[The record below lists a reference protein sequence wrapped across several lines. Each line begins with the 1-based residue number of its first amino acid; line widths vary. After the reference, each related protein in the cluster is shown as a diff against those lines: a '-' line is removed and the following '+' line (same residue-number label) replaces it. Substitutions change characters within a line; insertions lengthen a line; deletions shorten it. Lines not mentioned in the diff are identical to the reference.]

1 MRIKPILVDGLKECM
16 LEIILQIKDKW
27 EDHWSKI
34 TQINLK
40 EILDAQDL
48 EIIIAMLIKMNLKKE
63 VNKVFKLKILSN
75 RASKK
80 TVTLLNL
87 LFNWVCV
94 ILLVPHQDSKL
105 Q

>member
-1 MRIKPILVDGLKECM
+1 MDGLKECM
-16 LEIILQIKDKW
+16 LEIILQIQINW

-34 TQINLK
+34 AQINLG

-48 EIIIAMLIKMNLKKE
+48 EIIIAKLIKMNLMKE
-63 VNKVFKLKILSN
+63 VNKVFKWKILSN

-94 ILLVPHQDSKL
+94 ILLVPHQDTKL
-105 Q
+105 H

>member
-1 MRIKPILVDGLKECM
+1 MDGLKECM
-16 LEIILQIKDKW
+16 LEIILQIQVKW
-27 EDHWSKI
+27 EGHWSKI
-34 TQINLK
+34 AKINLG

-48 EIIIAMLIKMNLKKE
+48 EIIIAKLIKMNLMKE

-94 ILLVPHQDSKL
+94 ILLVPHQDTKL

>member
-1 MRIKPILVDGLKECM
+1 MGGLKECM
-16 LEIILQIKDKW
+16 LVIILQIQVKS

-34 TQINLK
+34 VKINRG
-40 EILDAQDL
+40 EILDAQGL
-48 EIIIAMLIKMNLKKE
+48 EIIIAKLIKMNLMKE

-94 ILLVPHQDSKL
+94 ILLVHHQDTKL